1 MCPAALGGGQRGS
14 LVKSSY
20 HDDDDFDDGDDDED
34 DDDDAEHGGPAA
46 ESRQPCHELESW
58 LILLHTVREQP
69 QWGQTGLLAG

>member
-1 MCPAALGGGQRGS
+1 MPPVGRLWPSDDDDGDD
-14 LVKSSY
+14 
-20 HDDDDFDDGDDDED
+20 DDDDFDNNNDDDDNDDDEP
-34 DDDDAEHGGPAA
+34 AKHGGPAA